1 MPIDHDALLNSYH
14 VAHNIIILS
23 TLLLYFIHSN
33 LILFAKQPS
42 VQQPSL
48 GTTQHLRSCWET
60 LSRSTSLRWCWSGST
75 VGIGRL
81 DGPIDAKGK

>member
-33 LILFAKQPS
+33 LILLQNNLLCNN
-42 VQQPSL
+42 SL

-75 VGIGRL
+75 VGIGCL
-81 DGPIDAKGK
+81 YGPIDAKGK